1 MLGSQIKQREELKTG
16 SQSKQQQ
23 LTQAQ
28 MMQKKFEFEN
38 EVIEEEL
45 YQFSEAET
53 DRLFR
58 ERPW

>member
-1 MLGSQIKQREELKTG
+1 M
-16 SQSKQQQ
+16 SKQVTQKALEEIKTFSTGGQ

-45 YQFSEAET
+45 Y
-53 DRLFR
+53 
-58 ERPW
+58 